1 MQKMTGVDAAFLY
14 LETPSAH
21 MHVIGVVILEK
32 ATMLSG
38 RSAADIHDK
47 RISAVT
53 DYAWYRVRSEHLRGA
68 VWIDK
73 SGVTWLCVLYSSGN
87 HPAIGRIRR
96 RPTKDAC
103 CGHRSQPDPWQARW
117 DASPRS

>member
-53 DYAWYRVRSEHLRGA
+53 DYAWSGSVQSIFVERSGSTSLE
-68 VWIDK
+68 
-73 SGVTWLCVLYSSGN
+73 
-87 HPAIGRIRR
+87 
-96 RPTKDAC
+96 
-103 CGHRSQPDPWQARW
+103 
-117 DASPRS
+117 